1 MVTKIGGSDRVKTL
15 VTQEDD
21 VVAPG
26 DDVVAPGPLPEEDMY
41 FYFGDE
47 AGELESRAEIRKSVH
62 RTFWT
67 SNSLRSRDE
76 NVLREVNLMILL
88 GTLLYIES
96 LESDSPCSASC
107 NPKEKWSV
115 EIMRKFGMTP
125 EDAIDWK
132 YVQAKFENKDI
143 KVSPLG
149 FELPDAQRE
158 LREDQSRALR
168 DLLFVI
174 KLQDFSALVV

>member
-15 VTQEDD
+15 VTSKDD
-21 VVAPG
+21 AVAQG
-26 DDVVAPGPLPEEDMY
+26 DVPVPEEDMGMR

-47 AGELESRAEIRKSVH
+47 AGELGSRAEIRKSVH
-62 RTFWT
+62 QTLWT

-96 LESDSPCSASC
+96 LAELDSPCSASC

-125 EDAIDWK
+125 CT
-132 YVQAKFENKDI
+132 
-143 KVSPLG
+143 
-149 FELPDAQRE
+149 
-158 LREDQSRALR
+158 
-168 DLLFVI
+168 
-174 KLQDFSALVV
+174 